1 MSIHL
6 EHTLC
11 ILEVLFIV
19 LYIVQ
24 LGFCLDY
31 HDLNL
36 LDVMIMANF
45 TEIHGTQYIYS
56 SKRNC
61 DLNQCCVLDEI
72 FFIFLELAII
82 LIQCC
87 LVYLCFTS

>member
-31 HDLNL
+31 HGLNL

-45 TEIHGTQYIYS
+45 TEIHGTQYFYS

-61 DLNQCCVLDEI
+61 DLNQSCMLDEI
-72 FFIFLELAII
+72 FSYFLNSPL
-82 LIQCC
+82 
-87 LVYLCFTS
+87 F

>member
-45 TEIHGTQYIYS
+45 TEIHGTQYFYS

-61 DLNQCCVLDEI
+61 DLNQCCMLDES